1 MNQLTKITDK
11 LDNQGQTIQNLTEKL
26 DIARSTISDLTRTME
41 DNKCFRSIYAFTEPK
56 HVGNKRLT
64 WRANN
69 FFNHMRKIGR
79 FMEMPENV
87 FKGNFECNF
96 KEMSKYFNIFLH
108 SANLHADGKF
118 FEATKFLE
126 EDGGIA
132 GLDYIERKGRRICS
146 QVSRDAQIAKFQ
158 QMYEDS
164 KADLTSASDFSDDD
178 VEKDDG
184 EIMKLT
190 KRLSVLTMNH
200 RKKRH
205 FKKGNNNNNNVRK

>member
-1 MNQLTKITDK
+1 MKKKKKKKKDVLLMNQLTKITDK

-26 DIARSTISDLTRTME
+26 DKAGSTISDLTRTIE

-87 FKGNFECNF
+87 FKSNFECNF

-108 SANLHADGKF
+108 SANLRADGKF

-132 GLDYIERKGRRICS
+132 GLDYIERKGKEDLFASKCQGMHKLQSFNKCTRI
-146 QVSRDAQIAKFQ
+146 Q
-158 QMYEDS
+158 
-164 KADLTSASDFSDDD
+164 
-178 VEKDDG
+178 
-184 EIMKLT
+184 
-190 KRLSVLTMNH
+190 KRI
-200 RKKRH
+200 
-205 FKKGNNNNNNVRK
+205 